1 MQVEEP
7 QWIEVERGDDF
18 VGAERQLRSS
28 VEQKNRPNIV
38 LVMLGNERYY
48 KNFKSLCYGLN
59 LVSQCVR
66 YQNFG
71 KGMNLSVAS
80 NVLRQINSKLG
91 GDLYNIRLA
100 PQLFAKTMLI
110 GMDVC
115 HSGPMSIVGFCASI
129 NESRSQYWSERIVQK
144 KGQEIVGPQLKE
156 AIKRSLQCF
165 ADRNGD
171 YPEHFII
178 YRDGVGDG
186 MRRQVLQAEVTQL
199 RDAINETYNLAKKKP
214 YITVIIVNK
223 RITQRFFLEDGRNG
237 LINPPSGCLI
247 DTKIVENEDSQSE
260 YDFYLVPQTTTQG
273 CILPTHFYVPFNDS
287 PIAKGV
293 IEKLTFD
300 LCHYYFNWA
309 GPIKVPA
316 PCMYAHKIAELF
328 ENLGKEARH
337 LILSDRLNQSYH
349 YL

>member
-1 MQVEEP
+1 
-7 QWIEVERGDDF
+7 
-18 VGAERQLRSS
+18 
-28 VEQKNRPNIV
+28 
-38 LVMLGNERYY
+38 
-48 KNFKSLCYGLN
+48 
-59 LVSQCVR
+59 
-66 YQNFG
+66 
-71 KGMNLSVAS
+71 MNLSVAS

-91 GDLYNIRLA
+91 GDLY
-100 PQLFAKTMLI
+100 QLKFSPHLSPLTMLI

-129 NESRSQYWSERIVQK
+129 NETRSQYWSERIVQK

-156 AIKRSLQCF
+156 AIKRALGCF
-165 ADRNGD
+165 ADRCGN

-186 MRRQVLQAEVTQL
+186 MRRQVLQQEVTQL
-199 RDAINETYNLAKKKP
+199 REAINETYNLAKKKP
-214 YITVIIVNK
+214 HITVIIVNK
-223 RITQRFFLEDGRNG
+223 RITQRFFLEDSRSG
-237 LINPPSGCLI
+237 LVNPPSGCLI

-273 CILPTHFYVPFNDS
+273 CVLPTHFYVAFNDS
-287 PIAKGV
+287 DVPKAV

-328 ENLGKEARH
+328 ENLGKEARQ
-337 LILSDRLNQSYH
+337 IVLSERICQSYH